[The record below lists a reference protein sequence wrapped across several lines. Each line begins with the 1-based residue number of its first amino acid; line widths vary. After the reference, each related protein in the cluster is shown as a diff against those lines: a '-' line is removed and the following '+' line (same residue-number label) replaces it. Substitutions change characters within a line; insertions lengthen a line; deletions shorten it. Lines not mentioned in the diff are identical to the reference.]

1 MGCHRHPHHVAG
13 RSQWSGNR
21 PKGGPRRMG
30 QRRGRE
36 GPSTLR
42 EVRGFGIASDA
53 QRYGVMLEKT
63 VPVSFLRTRGIDL
76 PATGITISYQLTHA
90 RRSEERRVGKECVR
104 TCRSR
109 WAPYTSKKK
118 TTT

>member
-1 MGCHRHPHHVAG
+1 MRISDWSSDVCSSDLHAAG
-13 RSQWSGNR
+13 RSRGSRDR

-63 VPVSFLRTRGIDL
+63 VTVSFLRTRGIDL
-76 PATGITISYQLTHA
+76 PADRKSTRLNSSHLCESLMPSSA
-90 RRSEERRVGKECVR
+90 
-104 TCRSR
+104 
-109 WAPYTSKKK
+109 
-118 TTT
+118 

>member
-1 MGCHRHPHHVAG
+1 MRISDWSSDVCSSDLHAAG
-13 RSQWSGNR
+13 RSRGSRDR

-76 PATGITISYQLTHA
+76 PATGIPISYQLTQDRKSTRLNSSH
-90 RRSEERRVGKECVR
+90 
-104 TCRSR
+104 
-109 WAPYTSKKK
+109 
-118 TTT
+118 